1 MMRHKQPSDEMN
13 ANSVYEA
20 RWLLAP
26 IFALALIVAAVGIF
40 G

>member
-1 MMRHKQPSDEMN
+1 MMRNRQSSEEIDP
-13 ANSVYEA
+13 NSVYEA

-26 IFALALIVAAVGIF
+26 IFALALIIAVIGIL